1 MEFNLPT
8 GPGLLLVSD
17 WSKAIVNEKYNQ
29 VPIDGGAGKIRKLDE
44 VILDRMLS
52 LGHKPKIT
60 EMEADWIATKSSLFY
75 INPNLGLMG
84 GVFEFPF
91 AEWIVNVSKNR
102 GYGLFKMFS
111 SMKLISR
118 EDNNISYDFKT
129 GTSAQLNIVYI
140 FSKFESTT

>member
-1 MEFNLPT
+1 MEYNLPT

-44 VILDRMLS
+44 AILDRMLS

-91 AEWIVNVSKNR
+91 AEWIVNISKNR

>member
-44 VILDRMLS
+44 AILDRMLS

-91 AEWIVNVSKNR
+91 AEWIVNISKNR

>member
-1 MEFNLPT
+1 MEYNLPT
-8 GPGLLLVSD
+8 GPGLLIVSD
-17 WSKAIVNEKYNQ
+17 ISLAIVNEKFNQ
-29 VPIDGGAGKIRKLDE
+29 IPIDGGAGKIKKLDE

-52 LGHKPKIT
+52 IGQKPKIT

-75 INPNLGLMG
+75 INPYLGLTG

-91 AEWIVNVSKNR
+91 AEWIVNISKNR
-102 GYGLFKMFS
+102 AYGLFKMFS

-118 EDNNISYDFKT
+118 EDSNISYDFKT

-140 FSKFESTT
+140 FSKFQSTT

>member
-1 MEFNLPT
+1 MEYNLPT
-8 GPGLLLVSD
+8 GPGLLIVSD
-17 WSKAIVNEKYNQ
+17 ISLAIVNEKYNQ

-44 VILDRMLS
+44 IILDRMLS
-52 LGHKPKIT
+52 IGQKPKIT

-75 INPNLGLMG
+75 INPYLGLTG

-91 AEWIVNVSKNR
+91 AEWIVNISKNR
-102 GYGLFKMFS
+102 AYGLFKMFS

-118 EDNNISYDFKT
+118 EDSNISYDFKT

-140 FSKFESTT
+140 FSKFQSTT